1 VTSQSDAKIVITG
14 ASGGLGRD
22 IVAQFRRLAPGA
34 LFAVS
39 VRNPGSV
46 SELWTTDIEV
56 RQGDFDLP
64 ETLDDAF
71 SGANRLLIISTRGS
85 NEARS
90 RQHRNALDAAQRVG
104 VGHVYYTSV
113 VQRDG
118 SAFMAARG
126 HIETERDLKA
136 SGLAYTIFRN
146 GNYIENLPMF
156 LGFGI
161 QDERL
166 ELPPDGPTAWV
177 ARADLAEAIARVMIE
192 GRHAGET
199 LLLTGPEALDF
210 ADVAKLVSA
219 TTDKRVE
226 RHVIG
231 GDEFVRRLES
241 RGVVTDVARLL
252 ETGFRSRAAGELAEI
267 DPTLA
272 RILGRPPRT
281 VAEVLPELLKA
292 TQDSKRL
299 AVAD

>member
-1 VTSQSDAKIVITG
+1 
-14 ASGGLGRD
+14 
-22 IVAQFRRLAPGA
+22 
-34 LFAVS
+34 
-39 VRNPGSV
+39 
-46 SELWTTDIEV
+46 
-56 RQGDFDLP
+56 
-64 ETLDDAF
+64 
-71 SGANRLLIISTRGS
+71 
-85 NEARS
+85 
-90 RQHRNALDAAQRVG
+90 
-104 VGHVYYTSV
+104 
-113 VQRDG
+113 
-118 SAFMAARG
+118 
-126 HIETERDLKA
+126 
-136 SGLAYTIFRN
+136 
-146 GNYIENLPMF
+146 MF

-161 QDERL
+161 HDERL

-252 ETGFRSRAAGELAEI
+252 ESGFRSRAAGELAEV

-281 VAEVLPELLKA
+281 VADVLPELLKA
-292 TQDSKRL
+292 TQDSKRH